1 MRQPLTTK
9 ADETPEFVE
18 FWNTWKP
25 HARHTDG
32 RGDARDTFVKHCRAG
47 ADPRDIVD
55 GAKYF
60 IRTMKERDREYI
72 PLAASWINKRAYED
86 MAEAERAI
94 QQRVIERQKA
104 AAPNVVTLQPP
115 PREDPAKRE
124 EMAARLRQVANS
136 LRAPS

>member
-1 MRQPLTTK
+1 MKPFTTK
-9 ADETPEFVE
+9 ADETPEFVA
-18 FWNTWKP
+18 FWNLWRV

-32 RGDARDTFVKHCRAG
+32 RGDARDTFFKHVNAG
-47 ADPRDIVD
+47 ADPLDIVD

-94 QQRVIERQKA
+94 QQRIAERQQQSANVIPIQQPQESPERKA
-104 AAPNVVTLQPP
+104 
-115 PREDPAKRE
+115 EI
-124 EMAARLRQVANS
+124 AARLREVANT
-136 LRAPS
+136 LRVKA

>member
-1 MRQPLTTK
+1 MKPFTTK
-9 ADETPEFVE
+9 ADETPDFVE
-18 FWNTWKP
+18 FWNAWKP

-32 RGDARDTFVKHCRAG
+32 RGDARDTFFKHVNAG

-86 MAEAERAI
+86 MAESERAL
-94 QQRVIERQKA
+94 QRRVEERKQA
-104 AAPNVVTLQPP
+104 ANVVQMQPQTKESP
-115 PREDPAKRE
+115 ERRA
-124 EMAARLRQVANS
+124 EMAARLREVAS
-136 LRAPS
+136 SMRVTGQ